1 MFAVANIAD
10 DIKKRG
16 NVGVKSSRIKTAIPP
31 KIARVVKAIAG
42 MSKYQLKNTVM
53 QKITK

>member
-16 NVGVKSSRIKTAIPP
+16 IVGVKSSRIKTAIPP

-42 MSKYQLKNTVM
+42 ISKYQLKNTVM